1 MADAPPSQ
9 ETALEHLRVI
19 RTLMERAHIYRAV
32 SAPAAFTGGVLALGL
47 AAYGVYQNAVLFSQ
61 TFRWPQFLTAWLVL
75 LLVCTVLNL
84 VLLMRESKGRG
95 LPFVTD
101 GLRTALRCVTPPLL
115 AGGVVGIGLIVY
127 EDQIELAALLWI
139 LCYGL
144 ALLATASFAPR
155 SILWLGRAFLWSGL
169 ALSLFWF
176 IGGGLGMIQR
186 PEAAASLLLG
196 LTFGLFH
203 IIYAIVVF
211 LRKPTPAA

>member
-32 SAPAAFTGGVLALGL
+32 SAPAALTGGVLALGL
-47 AAYGVYQNAVLFSQ
+47 SAYGVYQNAVLFSQ
-61 TFRWPQFLTAWLVL
+61 AFRWQQFLIAWLVL

-115 AGGVVGIGLIVY
+115 TGGLMGIGLIVY
-127 EDQIELAALLWI
+127 ENQITLAALLWI

-176 IGGGLGMIQR
+176 VGGGLGMIQR
-186 PEAAASLLLG
+186 AEAAASLLLG

-203 IIYAIVVF
+203 IIYAIAVF
-211 LRKPTPAA
+211 FRKPTPAA